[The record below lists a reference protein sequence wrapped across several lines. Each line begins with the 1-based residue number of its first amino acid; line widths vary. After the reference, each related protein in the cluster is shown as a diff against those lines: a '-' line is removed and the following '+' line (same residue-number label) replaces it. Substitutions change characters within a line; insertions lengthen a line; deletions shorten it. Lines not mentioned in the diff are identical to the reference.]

1 MSFSFASSSGWFN
14 PSPTIQRIP
23 LFDGQQA
30 IVIDNVLLEP
40 TKIREIAT
48 SVTFVDAPLGTY
60 PGIWSALSTEQTQMF
75 CNYLNQYLKS
85 PIGYRRLLDAT
96 VRWSLV
102 TQSPSKLKP
111 SQWQC
116 HQDRVNLDPARIQFL
131 ASVLYLFED
140 NIGGTAFYR
149 PKRSSEEIVT
159 LLNNSQT
166 MDADVFQRTYGVE
179 PGYMLGTND
188 WFECMT
194 IIPPAFNRMVIYDG
208 SIFHTGH
215 ISDPDK
221 LSSKPLIGRLSIN
234 GFFTTTRHLVR

>member
-1 MSFSFASSSGWFN
+1 
-14 PSPTIQRIP
+14 
-23 LFDGQQA
+23 
-30 IVIDNVLLEP
+30 
-40 TKIREIAT
+40 
-48 SVTFVDAPLGTY
+48 
-60 PGIWSALSTEQTQMF
+60 
-75 CNYLNQYLKS
+75 
-85 PIGYRRLLDAT
+85 
-96 VRWSLV
+96 
-102 TQSPSKLKP
+102 
-111 SQWQC
+111 
-116 HQDRVNLDPARIQFL
+116 
-131 ASVLYLFED
+131 
-140 NIGGTAFYR
+140 
-149 PKRSSEEIVT
+149 
-159 LLNNSQT
+159 